1 MRSIY
6 VTRRIRWFTQGS
18 SALSLFLLFAV
29 SLLAQSPR
37 DDRFDSIYSALQ
49 GGNFNEALGLIR
61 PALTRFPNDPQ
72 LWAMQ
77 GVAYAGEKNQTAAL
91 ASFHHAIALSPDY
104 LPALQGAAQIEYE
117 GGKPDAIPLIKHV
130 LRLRPGDPTSY
141 GMLALLEYQQR
152 NCAAAVEDFGKA
164 GTLFDA
170 QPAAL
175 HANAICLVRLKQF
188 DRAASIF
195 ERTLAL
201 HPDDPRER
209 RLLAAIQVMSGK
221 PADALSTLGPLLQTK
236 DPDADTLELA
246 SRAHEGMKDTSE
258 AVSLLRRAIL
268 LEPQNLNL
276 YLDFANL
283 SYAHDSFQVGVDV
296 ITDGLAL
303 QPNAAPLYFSRGV
316 LYVELAQY
324 DKAEADFEKAYEL
337 DPNQSLSSA
346 AQGLAAAQENNYD
359 RALAKV
365 QAALARKP
373 DNAFMLY
380 LQADILAARTSN
392 PADDDFKL
400 AIRSARGAVR
410 LQPTLGPAWTVLAKL
425 DLEAGRYKQ
434 AAEECR
440 RALHDNPS
448 DQAAVYHLIQALR
461 KTGDMDEVPELLKRL
476 ALLRHQSA
484 KDESDR
490 YRYQLVESDTAH

>member
-1 MRSIY
+1 M
-6 VTRRIRWFTQGS
+6 
-18 SALSLFLLFAV
+18 SA
-29 SLLAQSPR
+29 QNPP
-37 DDRFDSIYSALQ
+37 DHRFDSIYSALQ
-49 GGNFNEALGLIR
+49 GGNFSEALSLIR
-61 PALTRFPNDPQ
+61 PALVRFPNEAQ

-77 GVAYAGEKNQTAAL
+77 GVAYAGEKKQSAAL
-91 ASFHHAIALSPDY
+91 VSFRRAIALSPDY
-104 LPALQGAAQIEYE
+104 LPALQGAAQIEYDE
-117 GGKPDAIPLIKHV
+117 GRPDAIPLIKRV

-141 GMLALLEYQQR
+141 GMLALLEYQQGE
-152 NCAAAVEDFGKA
+152 CKAAIADFEKA
-164 GTLFDA
+164 GNLFDA
-170 QPAAL
+170 QSAAL

-188 DRAASIF
+188 DRAAFVF

-201 HPDDPRER
+201 NPDDGRER
-209 RLLAAIQVMSGK
+209 RLLAAIQVMANK
-221 PADALSTLGPLLQTK
+221 PSDALSTLGPLLQAK

-258 AVSLLRRAIL
+258 AVNLLRQAIL

-283 SYAHDSFQVGVDV
+283 SYAHDSFQVGIDV

-303 QPNAAPLYFSRGV
+303 QPNAASLYFSRGV
-316 LYVELAQY
+316 LYVQLAQY

-365 QAALARKP
+365 QRALARKP
-373 DNAFMLY
+373 DDAFMLY

-392 PADDDFKL
+392 PADADFQF
-400 AIRSARGAVR
+400 AMRSARRAVS

-425 DLEAGRYKQ
+425 DLEAGKYKQ
-434 AAEECR
+434 AAEDCR

-461 KTGDMDEVPELLKRL
+461 KTGDMGEIPELLKRL

-490 YRYQLVESDTAH
+490 YRYQLVEGDTPH